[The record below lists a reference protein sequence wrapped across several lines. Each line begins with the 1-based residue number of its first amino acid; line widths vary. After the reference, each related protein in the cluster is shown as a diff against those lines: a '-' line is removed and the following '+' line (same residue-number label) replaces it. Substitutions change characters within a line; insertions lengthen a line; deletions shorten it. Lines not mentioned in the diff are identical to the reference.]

1 RRAQHRPRRR
11 GGHRARQLRGRG
23 ARPDGGARRRRRLGR
38 RCGAQP
44 TGRGRAGGAVR
55 AAAHRRH
62 PHPRPARGA
71 RGDRRPRA
79 GDPGVVGRT
88 RRGTG
93 PGTTDRPGGR
103 PRLRGAPMTAALLL
117 VIAALA
123 VWPVRRPAHRLAGR
137 DRAGTGAPNPGT
149 ETVAAHRAP
158 HLRLRRLG
166 AAAAGGAAVLGA
178 LTVGPNTA
186 AIVGLITAIAAHRLA
201 RRRSAARARDRTD
214 AVLTAV
220 DAVLGE
226 VRAGAHPATA
236 CAAAGADGGHGA
248 VPEAFARA
256 AATAALGGTVAESL
270 TESAHRIPDLAAPAA
285 AWRLAEQHG
294 LGMADLLETVRDD
307 LTARRDHARRIDAG
321 MAGARATA
329 AV

>member
-1 RRAQHRPRRR
+1 
-11 GGHRARQLRGRG
+11 
-23 ARPDGGARRRRRLGR
+23 
-38 RCGAQP
+38 
-44 TGRGRAGGAVR
+44 
-55 AAAHRRH
+55 
-62 PHPRPARGA
+62 
-71 RGDRRPRA
+71 
-79 GDPGVVGRT
+79 
-88 RRGTG
+88 
-93 PGTTDRPGGR
+93 
-103 PRLRGAPMTAALLL
+103 MTAALLL

-329 AV
+329 AVLAALPVLGIALGQLMGAAPLSVLLGGGIGGTAALIGIGLIGLGLIWTDRITGRAGR